1 MTTDPA
7 DPAARPIIV
16 IPARLSSL
24 RLPNKPLALIG
35 GVPMVVLVWQR
46 AMAAALGPVVVAAC
60 DDAVADAVR
69 AAGGTAVM
77 TDPDLPS
84 GSDRVHAALH
94 QIDPRQTHD
103 VVVNLQGDLP
113 TVPPA
118 MLRDVLLPL
127 AEGGFDLGTLV
138 ADIASEAEAQAPSV
152 VKAVCG
158 FAPGSQVAPAL
169 YFSRAVAP
177 WGEGPLYHH
186 IGLYAW
192 RRDALAR
199 FVSLPPSP
207 LEMREKLEQLRAL
220 EAGMRIGVARASHAP
235 FGIDTPSDL
244 ARVRAEYAQ
253 GLHA

>member
-1 MTTDPA
+1 MNPV
-7 DPAARPIIV
+7 IV
-16 IPARLSSL
+16 IPARLSSQ
-24 RLPNKPLALIG
+24 RLPNKPLAPIG

-46 AMAAALGPVVVAAC
+46 AMAAALGPVVVAVCEAP
-60 DDAVADAVR
+60 VADAVR

-77 TDPDLPS
+77 TDPNLPS
-84 GSDRVHAALH
+84 GSDRVHAAL
-94 QIDPRQTHD
+94 QAIDPGGAHD

-113 TVPPA
+113 TLPPA

-127 AEGGFDLGTLV
+127 ADETVDLATLV
-138 ADIASEAEAQAPSV
+138 ADINGEAEAAAPSV

-158 FAPGSQVAPAL
+158 FAPGAHTARAL
-169 YFSRAVAP
+169 YFSRARVP

-192 RRDALAR
+192 RRPALAR

-207 LEMREKLEQLRAL
+207 LEMRERLEQLRAL

-235 FGIDTPSDL
+235 FGIDTPEDL
-244 ARVRAEYAQ
+244 ARVRAEFAQ
-253 GLHA
+253 GLHT

>member
-1 MTTDPA
+1 MNPV
-7 DPAARPIIV
+7 II
-16 IPARLSSL
+16 IPARLSSQ

-46 AMAAALGPVVVAAC
+46 AMAAGLGPVVVAVCEA
-60 DDAVADAVR
+60 AVAEAVR

-84 GSDRVHAALH
+84 GSDRVHAALRD
-94 QIDPRQTHD
+94 IDPDGTHD

-113 TVPPA
+113 TLPPA
-118 MLRDVLLPL
+118 MLRDVLRPL
-127 AEGGFDLGTLV
+127 ADGGFDLATLV
-138 ADIASEAEAQAPSV
+138 AEITDAGEAAAPSV

-158 FAPGSQVAPAL
+158 FAEGAQTAPAL
-169 YFSRAVAP
+169 YFSRASVP

-186 IGLYAW
+186 IGIYAW
-192 RRDALAR
+192 RRAALAR
-199 FVSLPPSP
+199 FVALPPSP
-207 LEMREKLEQLRAL
+207 LELREKLEQLRAL

-235 FGIDTPSDL
+235 FGIDTPADL
-244 ARVRAEYAQ
+244 ARVRAEFAQ

>member
-1 MTTDPA
+1 MNPV
-7 DPAARPIIV
+7 IV
-16 IPARLSSL
+16 IPARLSSQ

-46 AMAAALGPVVVAAC
+46 AMAAGLGPVVVAVCEAS
-60 DDAVADAVR
+60 VADAVR

-84 GSDRVHAALH
+84 GSDRVHAAL
-94 QIDPRQTHD
+94 QTIDPAGAHD

-113 TVPPA
+113 TLPPA

-127 AEGGFDLGTLV
+127 AEGGFDLATLV
-138 ADIASEAEAQAPSV
+138 AGITDGAEAAAPSV

-158 FAPGSQVAPAL
+158 FAEGAQTAPAL
-169 YFSRAVAP
+169 YFSRASVP
-177 WGEGPLYHH
+177 WGEGALYHH
-186 IGLYAW
+186 IGIYAW
-192 RRDALAR
+192 RRAALAR
-199 FVSLPPSP
+199 FVALPPSP
-207 LEMREKLEQLRAL
+207 LEVRERLEQLRAL

-235 FGIDTPSDL
+235 FGIDTPDDL
-244 ARVRAEYAQ
+244 ARVRAEFAQ